1 MALLDV
7 TGLSVS
13 YGGLRAVADVSFSL
27 DQGECF
33 VLLGANGAGKTS
45 ILRAISG
52 LIPADA
58 GRIASGANDLRGLR
72 PHQVARFGISH
83 VPEGRRVF
91 PHLSVYENL
100 SVSWLRKPG
109 GPSLPAAFDSVYTLF
124 PRLAERKRQPA
135 GTLSGGEQQALAIGR
150 ALMNSPAV
158 LMLDEPSLGL
168 SPLLT
173 MQVFA
178 QLAVIRQSGISLLLV
193 EQNASCL
200 DIATRGVVL
209 ANGHVVLRGT
219 KAELRGSEF
228 VRRAYLGM

>member
-1 MALLDV
+1 M
-7 TGLSVS
+7 SS
-13 YGGLRAVADVSFSL
+13 
-27 DQGECF
+27 
-33 VLLGANGAGKTS
+33 
-45 ILRAISG
+45 
-52 LIPADA
+52 
-58 GRIASGANDLRGLR
+58 
-72 PHQVARFGISH
+72 
-83 VPEGRRVF
+83 

-109 GPSLPAAFDSVYTLF
+109 GLGLPAAFDSVYTLF
-124 PRLAERKRQPA
+124 PRLAERKHQAA

-150 ALMNSPAV
+150 ALMNSPAL

-200 DIATRGVVL
+200 EIATRGIVL
-209 ANGHVVLRGT
+209 WNAVSKQATCGSCGKRFR
-219 KAELRGSEF
+219 KASMSEISCG
-228 VRRAYLGM
+228 R

>member
-1 MALLDV
+1 MALLEI
-7 TGLSVS
+7 TGLSVR
-13 YGGLRAVADVSFSL
+13 YGGLRAVEDVSFAL
-27 DQGECF
+27 DPGECF

-58 GRIASGANDLRGLR
+58 GRIASGTHDLRGLR

-109 GPSLPAAFDSVYTLF
+109 GLGLPAAFDSVYTLF
-124 PRLAERKRQPA
+124 PRLAERKHQAA

-150 ALMNSPAV
+150 ALMNSPAL

-200 DIATRGVVL
+200 EIATRGIVL
-209 ANGHVVLRGT
+209 ANGHVVPRGT
-219 KAELRGSEF
+219 EAELRGSEF